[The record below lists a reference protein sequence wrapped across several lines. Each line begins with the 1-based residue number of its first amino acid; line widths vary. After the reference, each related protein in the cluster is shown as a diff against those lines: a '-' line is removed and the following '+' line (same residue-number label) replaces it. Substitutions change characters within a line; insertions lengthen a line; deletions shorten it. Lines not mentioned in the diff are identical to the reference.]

1 MIFFIVG
8 NILSLFTY
16 SLYFSYLNNIEKFHT
31 VEIFLGW
38 FLLEH
43 VFEEYN
49 TTAGKLF
56 LNYED
61 FRTLIKNVLFLARN
75 LVFVAQIL
83 TPAEFIFINTI
94 LFFFIIKYKQKL
106 KSDVVK
112 ILIIFIYGFI
122 LNSFLFV
129 DLNNILIGLGYMF
142 VLYLLFISLILYFN
156 VMYYFVFLRVL
167 FKTKNNFNF
176 KLFTMKFLFY
186 ISVTFFIIFLVIAY
200 LIVYSNSSENFIQEF
215 VLSNIIFYSYFK

>member
-1 MIFFIVG
+1 MLFFIVG

-16 SLYFSYLNNIEKFHT
+16 SLYFSCLNNIEKLHT

-43 VFEEYN
+43 VFEEYD

-61 FRTLIKNVLFLARN
+61 FRTLIKNILFLIRN

-83 TPAEFIFINTI
+83 TPAEFILINII
-94 LFFFIIKYKQKL
+94 LFFLIIKHKQKL
-106 KSDVVK
+106 EFDVVK
-112 ILIIFIYGFI
+112 ILIISIYGFI
-122 LNSFLFV
+122 FNSFLFI
-129 DLNNILIGLGYMF
+129 DLNNIFTGLCYVF
-142 VLYLLFISLILYFN
+142 VFYLLFISSILYFN

-167 FKTKNNFNF
+167 HRTKNNFNF

-186 ISVTFFIIFLVIAY
+186 ILITFFIIFLVIAC
-200 LIVYSNSSENFIQEF
+200 LSVYSNLSENFIQEF
-215 VLSNIIFYSYFK
+215 VLSNIILYLYFF